1 LKLLETIRFEKGEFA
16 NLELH
21 QQRMNASRKVLFNN
35 TDPIELLPLLQ
46 ASTLEGNCSTGFLP
60 RRQAGAIRTQLD
72 ADLHSAKSGIKNP
85 NATYFQIANLK
96 EPNPLLQA
104 STLEV
109 SLGLFKCRIIYSKQI
124 EKIEFIPYQLPN
136 ITSLKIVIDNEIDY
150 SHKYLNRNQLEKY
163 YWQKGNCD
171 DILIVKN
178 GLVTDT
184 SFANI
189 LFYNGIEWLTPANPL
204 LKGTQRQFL
213 LETEQITTAEIRP
226 SDLKYFKKARLVNAM
241 IRFEDEVDVEMK
253 SIC

>member
-1 LKLLETIRFEKGEFA
+1 MKLLETIRFEKGEFA

-46 ASTLEGNCSTGFLP
+46 ASTLE
-60 RRQAGAIRTQLD
+60 
-72 ADLHSAKSGIKNP
+72 
-85 NATYFQIANLK
+85 
-96 EPNPLLQA
+96 
-104 STLEV
+104 V

-136 ITSLKIVIDNEIDY
+136 ITSLKIIIDDEIDY

-226 SDLKYFKKARLVNAM
+226 SDLKYF
-241 IRFEDEVDVEMK
+241 
-253 SIC
+253 

>member
-1 LKLLETIRFEKGEFA
+1 MKLIETIRFENGEFA
-16 NLELH
+16 NLQLH
-21 QQRMNASRKVLFNN
+21 QRRMNASRKVLFNN
-35 TDPIELLPLLQ
+35 TDPIELL
-46 ASTLEGNCSTGFLP
+46 
-60 RRQAGAIRTQLD
+60 
-72 ADLHSAKSGIKNP
+72 
-85 NATYFQIANLK
+85 
-96 EPNPLLQA
+96 PLLQA

-136 ITSLKIVIDNEIDY
+136 ITSLKIIIDDEIDY

-178 GLVTDT
+178 ELVTDT